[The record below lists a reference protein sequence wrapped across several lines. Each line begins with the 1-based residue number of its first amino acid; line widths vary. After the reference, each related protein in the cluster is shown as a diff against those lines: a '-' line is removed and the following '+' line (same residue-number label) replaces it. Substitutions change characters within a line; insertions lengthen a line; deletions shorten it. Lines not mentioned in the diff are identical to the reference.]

1 VGERWRGVHGVRS
14 SWAAPVSPI
23 DDTGSARNTEGEQRW
38 SLSRRS
44 FLKRSV
50 ATVGLAAT
58 AAACELDPASA
69 VPNAIS
75 AENALPGTTDDWEP
89 LYLDDAIEGFA
100 TQWSVNAGETVDFKI
115 KTAASGYVIKIYRIG
130 YYGGVGARRVGVV
143 TPSATLP
150 QIQPAP
156 YRDDITGLV
165 DCSNWAVSAS
175 WAVPTSAVSGVYVAN
190 LEMLDG
196 SGRRNRIMFVVRRDD
211 LASDLLVQTS
221 DTTYQAYNRWGGN
234 SLYTGA
240 AFYGRAT
247 KVSYNRP
254 YDPSELENDFFYA
267 EYPLI
272 RWLERNG
279 FSVAYCGSAD
289 VATRPAQLLNRKAF
303 VSSGHD
309 EYWSGSMRANVE
321 AARDAG
327 VNLVFMTGNEVFW
340 RVRWEPSPVDAASN
354 RTLVCYKETLNGAKI
369 DPSPEWTGTWRD
381 ARFSPP
387 ALGGGAPENG
397 LTGTLFKAINPVG
410 DADFAI
416 KVPAAYSKLRFW
428 RYTTIASQAPGTVA
442 TLSPATLGYE
452 WDTDEDNAVRPA
464 GLIRLSET
472 TEVATQVLQ
481 DEGGTYIEAPLTH
494 YMTMYRAPS
503 GALVW
508 STGTVQWSWGL
519 DASHT
524 NRPDVPVPTDV
535 RIQQATLNTLIDMGA
550 YPATVHDGIISQKPT
565 KELLAPTATMTSP
578 LAGASGPVGSPV
590 IVSGTAADTGGG
602 VVAAIEV
609 STDGGAS
616 WHPATGTTAWSY
628 TFVPTQLGATILM
641 ARAIDDSCNIGVAT
655 PGRTFTG
662 LTRVLPAAIWPA
674 GKIPGSV
681 DSGDASP
688 IEAGVRFTTEIDGF
702 VTAVRFYKSAAN
714 VGQHIG
720 RIWTNTGTLLGAV
733 TFSAETAS
741 GWQRQ
746 TLAQPIPVV
755 AGTPYVVSYTAPNG
769 RYSADAMGLVNGY
782 SLHPLNALAP
792 GAHGLNGV
800 FGAVG
805 TFPTSSF
812 GSANYWVD
820 IEFNTDN
827 GVAPVV
833 VDSNPAR
840 GVSSVDPA
848 TSVMVVFNE
857 VMQPNTVQL
866 TLTGPS
872 GPVAGTVAVVANR
885 TFTFAPASPLAPGVE
900 YVVDV
905 AGGID
910 LAGTPMAAVTWTFR
924 TAGAVGA
931 LPTSVWTSANVP
943 AVASNP
949 DSAIEV
955 GLRFSSTVDGIV
967 TAIRFYKGAANSGLH
982 VGHLWDLAGNLLGTA
997 MFANESTSGWQEAPL
1012 GAPVTIAK
1020 NQVYVASYLAPAGG
1034 YAATAGMFAAGGVT
1048 RGPLR
1053 ALGAPEVGAN
1063 GVFRYGA
1070 AGGYPTASFG
1080 NANYWVD
1087 LVMTAVPDVTAPIVV
1102 NTIPASGIIAVAPT
1116 EPVVVAFDG
1125 PVQPA
1130 SVVFELRAGAT
1141 VVPATVTFP
1150 TAATVVLTPTAALTA
1165 GTEYT
1170 ASVLATDISNNAM
1183 SAPYEWTFVSDNG
1196 VGVSPTTLW
1205 TTSTVPPTAAANDA
1219 NAVEVGAKIRVDA
1232 NGSIAGLRFYKGP
1245 GNNGPHVGHL
1255 WSTAGVLLGSTTFA
1269 SESAEGWQQSNFDPP
1284 IPVVAGLVYVA
1295 SYHAPSGRYAFQSG
1309 GLSQA
1314 VERSPLVAPAS
1325 GTTGGNGVFA
1335 YGASRFPTGSG
1346 SGANYFVDVVFVD
1359 DAGPTV
1365 ATHQPVQGALD
1376 VALTA
1381 TIVVGFNESI
1391 VDTGLV
1397 VELRDAG
1404 GGLVPTTLTRTAP
1417 NQFEVT
1423 PIAAL
1428 TSASIYTASVVSAF
1442 DSTGNAIVAPY
1453 LWSFTTVDT
1462 SLVTLF
1468 GNALPAASSNDP
1480 VAIEVGMKFRTTA
1493 PVDLLGIRIFRGP
1506 GNTGTQLGHLWT
1518 AAGVQ
1523 LAEVSFA
1530 QGGPDGWQL
1539 ALLPVPIALTV
1550 GETYVVSY
1558 FAPAGNY
1565 SVTPTAF
1572 NAGDIV
1578 NGVLV
1583 GQANAPTDPNG
1594 VFVYGGGFPTQSLAG
1609 TNYWVD
1615 VYAKV
1620 T

>member
-1 VGERWRGVHGVRS
+1 VNAGSDAENTPRW
-14 SWAAPVSPI
+14 
-23 DDTGSARNTEGEQRW
+23 E
-38 SLSRRS
+38 LSRRS
-44 FLKRSV
+44 FLKRSAV
-50 ATVGLAAT
+50 TVGLAAS
-58 AAACELDPASA
+58 AAACELNPANA

-89 LYLDDAIEGFA
+89 LYLDDAVEGFA

-115 KTAASGYVIKIYRIG
+115 KTAASAYAIKIYRIG
-130 YYGGVGARRVGVV
+130 YYGGVGARRVAVV

-175 WAVPTSAVSGVYVAN
+175 WTVPTSAVSGVYVAN
-190 LEMLDG
+190 LELLDG
-196 SGRRNRIMFVVRRDD
+196 SGSRNRIMFVVRRDD
-211 LASDLLVQTS
+211 LPSEILVQTS

-234 SLYTGA
+234 SLYTGS

-279 FSVAYCGSAD
+279 FHVAYCGGAD
-289 VATRPAQLLNRKAF
+289 VATRPAQLLNRKIF
-303 VSSGHD
+303 ISSGHD
-309 EYWSGSMRANVE
+309 EYWSGAARANIE
-321 AARDAG
+321 AARNAG
-327 VNLVFMTGNEVFW
+327 VSLVFMTGNEVFW
-340 RVRWEPSPVDAASN
+340 RVRWEPSPVDSSSH

-369 DPSPEWTGTWRD
+369 DPTAEWTGTWRD

-387 ALGGGAPENG
+387 AVGGGAPENG

-416 KVPAAYSKLRFW
+416 KVPSSYSRLRFW
-428 RYTTIASQAPGTVA
+428 RYTSIATQAPGAVA

-452 WDTDEDNAVRPA
+452 WNTDEDNDARPA

-535 RIQQATLNTLIDMGA
+535 RIQQATLNALIDMGA
-550 YPATVHDGIISQKPT
+550 YPATVHDGIISQVPSR
-565 KELLAPTATMTSP
+565 EALPPTAALTAP
-578 LAGASGPVGSPV
+578 LDRASGPVGSPV
-590 IVSGTAADTGGG
+590 IVSGTAADSGGG
-602 VVAAIEV
+602 VVAAVEV

-616 WHPATGTTAWSY
+616 WHPAVGTTTWSY
-628 TFVPTQLGATILM
+628 SFVPTQLGSTTIL
-641 ARAIDDSCNIGVAT
+641 ARAVDDSCNIGPAT
-655 PGRTFTG
+655 PARTFTG
-662 LTRVLPAAIWPA
+662 VTRVLPAAIWPNGTVPRSA
-674 GKIPGSV
+674 
-681 DSGDASP
+681 DSGDPSP
-688 IEAGVRFTTEIDGF
+688 IEAGVRFTTELDGF
-702 VTAVRFYKSAAN
+702 VTALRFHKSAAN
-714 VGQHIG
+714 VGQHTG
-720 RIWTNTGTLLGAV
+720 RLWSNTGTLLGTV
-733 TFSAETAS
+733 QFRGETAS

-746 TLAQPIPVV
+746 SFTQPIPVFAGV
-755 AGTPYVVSYTAPNG
+755 AYVASYTAPNG
-769 RYSADAMGLVNGY
+769 HYSADAMGLANGY
-782 SLHPLNALAP
+782 ALHPLRALAP
-792 GAHGLNGV
+792 GAQGPNGV
-800 FGAVG
+800 FGSVG
-805 TFPTSSF
+805 SFPTSTF

-840 GVSSVDPA
+840 GVSSVDLAA
-848 TSVMVVFNE
+848 TVTAVFNE
-857 VMQPNTVQL
+857 AMQPGTVQL
-866 TLTGPS
+866 TVTGPG
-872 GPVAGTVAVVANR
+872 GPIAGTVTVDANR
-885 TFTFAPASPLAPGVE
+885 SFTFDPASPLDPDTE
-900 YVVDV
+900 FVVDV

-910 LAGTPMAAVTWTFR
+910 FASTPMAADSWTFR

-955 GLRFSSTVDGIV
+955 GLRFSSAVDGIV
-967 TAIRFYKGAANSGLH
+967 RSIRFYKGAGNSGLH
-982 VGHLWDLAGNLLGTA
+982 VGHLWDFAGNLLGTA
-997 MFANESTSGWQEAPL
+997 MFSNESASGWQEAPL
-1012 GAPVTIAK
+1012 DVPVTIAK
-1020 NQVYVASYLAPAGG
+1020 NQVYVVSYLAPAGG
-1034 YAATAGMFAAGGVT
+1034 YAVTAGMFTSGGVS

-1070 AGGYPTASFG
+1070 GGGYPTASFG

-1087 LVMTAVPDVTAPIVV
+1087 LVMEAVPDIIAPAVV
-1102 NTIPASGIIAVAPT
+1102 NAVPAPGIIAVSTTQPI
-1116 EPVVVAFDG
+1116 VVTFDAA
-1125 PVQPA
+1125 VQPA
-1130 SVVFELRAGAT
+1130 SLVFELRAGAT
-1141 VVPATVTFP
+1141 LVPATVTF
-1150 TAATVVLTPTAALTA
+1150 ADAKTVVLAPSASLAL

-1170 ASVLATDISNNAM
+1170 ASILATDLSNNAM
-1183 SAPYEWTFVSDNG
+1183 IAPYEWSFVCDNG
-1196 VGVSPTTLW
+1196 TGVSPTTLW
-1205 TTSTVPPTAAANDA
+1205 TTSTVPPTPAANDA
-1219 NAVEVGAKIRVDA
+1219 HAVEVGVKIRVDA
-1232 NGSIAGLRFYKGP
+1232 SGSIAGLRFYKGP
-1245 GNNGPHVGHL
+1245 GNDGPHVGHL
-1255 WSTAGVLLGSTTFA
+1255 WSAEGVLLGSTTFTN
-1269 SESAEGWQQSNFDPP
+1269 ESAEGWQQSNFATP
-1284 IPVVAGLVYVA
+1284 IPVVAGTLYVA
-1295 SYHAPSGRYAFQSG
+1295 SYHAPAGRYSFEAG
-1309 GLSQA
+1309 GLSQS
-1314 VERSPLVAPAS
+1314 VTRTPAS
-1325 GTTGGNGVFA
+1325 GTTGGNGVYA

-1346 SGANYFVDVVFVD
+1346 GGANYFIDVVYDD
-1359 DAGPTV
+1359 DAAPTV
-1365 ATHQPVQGALD
+1365 TSHQPARDAVD
-1376 VALTA
+1376 VALSTA
-1381 TIVVGFNESI
+1381 IVVRFNEAV
-1391 VDTGLV
+1391 VDAGLV
-1397 VELRDAG
+1397 VEVRDAG
-1404 GGLVPTTLTRTAP
+1404 GGLVPTTLARVAADHIEITP
-1417 NQFEVT
+1417 N
-1423 PIAAL
+1423 AGL
-1428 TSASIYTASVVSAF
+1428 SSASIYTASVVSAF
-1442 DSTGNAIVAPY
+1442 DSSGNSIAAPY

-1468 GNALPAASSNDP
+1468 GNALPAGPSNDP
-1480 VAIEVGMKFRTTA
+1480 AAIEVGMKFRTTA
-1493 PVDLLGIRIFRGP
+1493 AAELLGIRFYRGP
-1506 GNTGTQLGHLWT
+1506 GNTGAQVGHLWT

-1523 LAEVSFA
+1523 VAEVTFA
-1530 QGGPDGWQL
+1530 TGGSDGWQL
-1539 ALLPVPIALTV
+1539 AMLATPIALNPN
-1550 GETYVVSY
+1550 ETYVVSY
-1558 FAPAGNY
+1558 LAPTGNY

-1583 GQANAPTDPNG
+1583 GQGNAPTDPNG
-1594 VFVYGGGFPTQSLAG
+1594 VFVYGGGFPTQAFAG

-1615 VYAKV
+1615 VFVRV